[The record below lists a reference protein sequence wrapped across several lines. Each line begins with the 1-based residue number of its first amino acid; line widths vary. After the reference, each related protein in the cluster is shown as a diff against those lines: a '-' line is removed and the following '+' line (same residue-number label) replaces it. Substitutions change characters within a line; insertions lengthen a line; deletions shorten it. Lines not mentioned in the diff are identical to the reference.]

1 MILLSI
7 VVDAIAVAAAQCGEV
22 SSPYNCDKTDGK
34 PFDRPKRNR
43 LIETMEKSI
52 DSRSRSARLLLNLEL

>member
-7 VVDAIAVAAAQCGEV
+7 VVDAIAVA
-22 SSPYNCDKTDGK
+22 DGK
-34 PFDRPKRNR
+34 PFDQPKRNR